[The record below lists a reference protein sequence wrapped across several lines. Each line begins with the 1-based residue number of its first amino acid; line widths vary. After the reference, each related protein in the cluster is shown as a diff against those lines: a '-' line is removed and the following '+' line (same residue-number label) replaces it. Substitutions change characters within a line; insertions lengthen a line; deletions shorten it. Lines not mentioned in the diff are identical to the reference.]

1 LNAAGLFI
9 GGRKMNSSTFA
20 FVCASV
26 LAVVSAQAAPP
37 VAIPSSPGI
46 PPVIVVKAP
55 NLVPIA
61 SRMAKGTISVRNTG
75 SVAAGPFKVTV
86 ECKNLGRGG
95 CAEPPRDAAAAYD
108 DPAFPNKLTVLVP
121 GLATGHVFNHKITFW
136 DGLAWPS
143 GNYEFTV
150 VADAGGVVAET
161 NEGDNSGGTVM
172 NVP

>member
-1 LNAAGLFI
+1 
-9 GGRKMNSSTFA
+9 MNSSMFA
-20 FVCASV
+20 FVCTSV
-26 LAVVSAQAAPP
+26 LAVASAHAAPP
-37 VAIPSSPGI
+37 VTIPSSPGV
-46 PPVIVVKAP
+46 PPVIMVKAP

-75 SVAAGPFKVTV
+75 SAAAGPFKVTV

-95 CAEPPRDAAAAYD
+95 CAEPPRGATAAYD

-150 VADAGGVVAET
+150 IADAGGAVAET

>member
-1 LNAAGLFI
+1 MTFFGFFSVTPKLVAPR
-9 GGRKMNSSTFA
+9 GRPDSRSTGTPYF
-20 FVCASV
+20 
-26 LAVVSAQAAPP
+26 
-37 VAIPSSPGI
+37 
-46 PPVIVVKAP
+46 
-55 NLVPIA
+55 A

-108 DPAFPNKLTVLVP
+108 DAAFPNKLTVLVP
-121 GLATGHVFNHKITFW
+121 GLATGHVFNHKISFW

-150 VADAGGVVAET
+150 IADAGGAVAET